1 MGGGGGGGGSLNNF
15 KFGIFIGFP
24 NDDSASMAVKGLNS
38 CESVFFNAFV
48 LNAVNPLFHAQDSR
62 SVLQGSESFLE
73 IKFVEN
79 DLLFSRPGKSL
90 KDEFLQLRS
99 KVRVV
104 NVYFSC
110 QAEKPVALQL

>member
-1 MGGGGGGGGSLNNF
+1 M
-15 KFGIFIGFP
+15 
-24 NDDSASMAVKGLNS
+24 
-38 CESVFFNAFV
+38 

-62 SVLQGSESFLE
+62 SVLQGSKSFLE

-90 KDEFLQLRS
+90 RDEFLQLRS

-110 QAEKPVALQL
+110 QAEKPVTLQL